1 MALDSLARK
10 LTPNPRTYL
19 TKVSFVSWIN
29 CCLPVELFILA
40 AKMCI
45 LAGKIYILAAKILS
59 CQPRYSLIAS
69 FNKFSSNT
77 SEFGAE

>member
-1 MALDSLARK
+1 MALDSLVRK

-45 LAGKIYILAAKILS
+45 LAGKIYILAAKICILPAKIYIVAPKMNFNY
-59 CQPRYSLIAS
+59 CLKRVS
-69 FNKFSSNT
+69 F
-77 SEFGAE
+77 

>member
-29 CCLPVELFILA
+29 CCLHVELFILA

-45 LAGKIYILAAKILS
+45 LAGKIYILASKICILPAKI
-59 CQPRYSLIAS
+59 Q
-69 FNKFSSNT
+69 FNCF
-77 SEFGAE
+77 F